1 MSDLRDDLADLLDGV
16 VVHGGPSMELVV
28 ALDPGKK
35 TGRVEVGVSV
45 VDGAVTSV
53 SDEIADEPAVVVS
66 LKPPLIDQ
74 LVAGELDVTLA
85 YMRGDARLEGEP
97 GPVLDALRW
106 FEQVPATS

>member
-1 MSDLRDDLADLLDGV
+1 MTGLRDDLAELLDGAAV
-16 VVHGGPSMELVV
+16 EGGPTMELVV

-35 TGRVEVGVSV
+35 TGRVEVGVSL
-45 VDGAVTSV
+45 VDGTVSAVTADV
-53 SDEIADEPAVVVS
+53 VDEPAVVIS
-66 LKPPLIDQ
+66 MKPPLIDQ

-85 YMRGDARLEGEP
+85 YMRGDAKLEGEP